1 MKTVAHILET
11 KGSEVWSVR
20 PSDSVF
26 QALELMADKGLGAV
40 LVMEGDELMG
50 IMSERD
56 YARKVIL
63 NDLTSKG
70 TPVSEIM
77 TSRVVV
83 VPVEHTVEDC
93 MAVMTDKHIRH
104 LPVMDGDS
112 VVGVVSIGDV
122 VKAVISEREFMIEQL
137 ERYIQSSG

>member
-1 MKTVAHILET
+1 MKTVAHVLEE
-11 KGSEVWSVR
+11 KGSDVWSVR
-20 PSDSVF
+20 PDETVF
-26 QALELMADKGLGAV
+26 AALELMADKGLGAV
-40 LVMEGDELMG
+40 LVMEGNELMG

-63 NDLTSKG
+63 YELSSKG

-83 VPVEHTVEDC
+83 VPPEHTVEEC

-104 LPVMDGDS
+104 LPVMDGDH

-137 ERYIQSSG
+137 ERYIQGSG

>member
-1 MKTVAHILET
+1 MKTVAHILKD

-20 PSDSVF
+20 PGDSVF
-26 QALELMADKGLGAV
+26 QALQLMADKGLGAV
-40 LVMEGDELMG
+40 LVIEGNDLMG

-63 NDLTSKG
+63 HDLSSKG

-83 VPVEHTVEDC
+83 VPLERTVEEC
-93 MAVMTDKHIRH
+93 MAVMTDKHVRH
-104 LPVMDGDS
+104 LPVVDGDS

-122 VKAVISEREFMIEQL
+122 VKAVISEHEFMIEQL
-137 ERYIQSSG
+137 ERYIQGIG